1 MTSFRPRTLAVG
13 ISLCIGTA
21 ALAPAA
27 QAQQR
32 GMKVPKPD
40 AAVVSQSVVDPSSVA
55 ALKRMSAYLQSLKTA
70 EIVSESSLDVVT
82 AEGQRVQLD
91 GITGYK
97 IRKPGFVITYV
108 SDLKTRSFYYD
119 GKNFTVYA
127 PILGFYATVPA
138 PPTNREVLDTIYNN
152 FGIALPLEDLFRWN
166 DPDAVRAEKL
176 KSGYKLG
183 TATIAGVKTDHYVF
197 REDEIDWEVWIQQGD
212 QPLPR
217 KVVIVDRTDPARPT
231 FVSRL
236 TWNVNPPLNDADFT
250 FQPNATDKPVE
261 IAVYEE
267 VDVVVEKGN

>member
-1 MTSFRPRTLAVG
+1 MTSLRPRTLAAG
-13 ISLCIGTA
+13 ISLCICA
-21 ALAPAA
+21 AVLAAA
-27 QAQQR
+27 APAQQR
-32 GMKVPKPD
+32 SLKMPKPD
-40 AAVVSQSVVDPSSVA
+40 APVVSQSVVDPKSVD
-55 ALKRMSAYLQSLKTA
+55 ALKRMSAFLSGLKTA
-70 EIVSESSLDVVT
+70 EVVSESSLDVVT

-127 PILGFYATVPA
+127 PIMGFYATVPA
-138 PPTNREVLDTIYNN
+138 PPTNREVLDTIYDK

-166 DPDAVRAEKL
+166 EPGFIRAEKL

-197 REDEIDWEVWIQQGD
+197 REEEVDWEVWIQQGD

-217 KVVIVDRTDPARPT
+217 KVVIVDRTDPTHPT
-231 FVSRL
+231 FISRL

-250 FQPNATDKPVE
+250 FAPNATDKPVE
-261 IAVYEE
+261 LAVYEE
-267 VDVVVEKGN
+267 VAVVEKGN

>member
-21 ALAPAA
+21 MLAAA
-27 QAQQR
+27 APAQQR
-32 GMKVPKPD
+32 SLKVPKPD
-40 AAVVSQSVVDPSSVA
+40 APVVSQSVVDPSSVA
-55 ALKRMSAYLQSLKTA
+55 ALKRMSAYLSGLKTA
-70 EIVSESSLDVVT
+70 EVVSESSLDVVT

-91 GITGYK
+91 GLTGYK
-97 IRKPGFVITYV
+97 IKKPGFVITYV

-127 PILGFYATVPA
+127 PIMGFYATVPA
-138 PPTNREVLDTIYNN
+138 PPTNREVLDTLYDK

-166 DPDAVRAEKL
+166 EAGFARAEKL
-176 KSGYKLG
+176 KSGYQLG

-197 REDEIDWEVWIQQGD
+197 REDEVDWEVWIQQGE

-217 KVVIVDRTDPARPT
+217 KVVIVDRTDPSRPT
-231 FVSRL
+231 FISRL
-236 TWNVNPPLNDADFT
+236 TWNVNPPLNPADFT
-250 FQPNATDKPVE
+250 FAPNATDKPVE
-261 IAVYEE
+261 LAVYEE

>member
-1 MTSFRPRTLAVG
+1 MPSLRPRNLALG
-13 ISLCIGTA
+13 ISICIGAMGLTTSA
-21 ALAPAA
+21 AA
-27 QAQQR
+27 QQQ
-32 GMKVPKPD
+32 GLKMPKPD
-40 AAVVSQSVVDPSSVA
+40 APVVSHTTVDPKSVD
-55 ALKRMSAYLQSLKTA
+55 ALKRMSAYLSGLKTA

-127 PILGFYATVPA
+127 PIMGFYATVPA
-138 PPTNREVLDTIYNN
+138 PPTNREVLDTLYNK

-166 DPDAVRAEKL
+166 EAGFARAEKL

-197 REDEIDWEVWIQQGD
+197 REDEVDWEIWMQQGD
-212 QPLPR
+212 QPIPR
-217 KVVIVDRTDPARPT
+217 KVVIVDRTDASRPT
-231 FVSRL
+231 FTARL

-250 FQPNATDKPVE
+250 FAPNATDKPVE
-261 IAVYEE
+261 LAVYEE
-267 VDVVVEKGN
+267 VDVVEEGN

>member
-1 MTSFRPRTLAVG
+1 MTSLRPRILAHG
-13 ISLCIGTA
+13 ILLCIGTT
-21 ALAPAA
+21 ALTASA

-32 GMKVPKPD
+32 GLKLPKAD
-40 AAVVSQSVVDPSSVA
+40 APVVSQSVVDPTSVD
-55 ALKRMSAYLQSLKTA
+55 ALKRMSAFLSGLKTA

-82 AEGQRVQLD
+82 EEGQRVQLD

-108 SDLKTRSFYYD
+108 SDLKTRSFFYD

-127 PILGFYATVPA
+127 PIMGFYATVPA
-138 PPTNREVLDTIYNN
+138 PPTNREVLDTLYDK

-166 DPDAVRAEKL
+166 EAGFARAEKL

-197 REDEIDWEVWIQQGD
+197 REDEVDWEIWMQQGD

-231 FVSRL
+231 FTARL

-250 FQPNATDKPVE
+250 FAPNTTDKPVE
-261 IAVYEE
+261 LAVYEE
-267 VDVVVEKGN
+267 VDVVETGD

>member
-1 MTSFRPRTLAVG
+1 MTNLRHRAYAVALSF
-13 ISLCIGTA
+13 CIGSA

-40 AAVVSQSVVDPSSVA
+40 TAVVSQSVVDPASVA

-70 EIVSESSLDVVT
+70 EIVSEGSLDVVT

-97 IRKPGFVITYV
+97 LRKPGFVITYV
-108 SDLKTRSFYYD
+108 SDLKARSFYYD

-138 PPTNREVLDTIYNN
+138 PPTNREVLDTIYDK

-166 DPDAVRAEKL
+166 DPNSVRAEKL
-176 KSGYKLG
+176 KSGYQLG

-197 REDEIDWEVWIQQGD
+197 REDEVDWEVWIQQGE

-231 FVSRL
+231 FISRL
-236 TWNVNPPLNDADFT
+236 TWNVNPPLNPADFT

-261 IAVYEE
+261 IAVYED
-267 VDVVVEKGN
+267 VDVVEKGN

>member
-1 MTSFRPRTLAVG
+1 MTSPRTRILALG

-21 ALAPAA
+21 ALAGSA

-32 GMKVPKPD
+32 GLKVPKPD
-40 AAVVSQSVVDPSSVA
+40 AAVVSQSVVDPASVE
-55 ALKRMSAYLQSLKTA
+55 ALKRMSAYLQSLKTV

-138 PPTNREVLDTIYNN
+138 PPTNREVLDTLYNK

-166 DPDAVRAEKL
+166 EPGFVRAEKL

-197 REDEIDWEVWIQQGD
+197 REDEVDWEVWIQQGD

-231 FVSRL
+231 FISRL
-236 TWNVNPPLNDADFT
+236 TWNVNPPLNPSDFT

-261 IAVYEE
+261 IAIYEE
-267 VDVVVEKGN
+267 VDVVEKGN